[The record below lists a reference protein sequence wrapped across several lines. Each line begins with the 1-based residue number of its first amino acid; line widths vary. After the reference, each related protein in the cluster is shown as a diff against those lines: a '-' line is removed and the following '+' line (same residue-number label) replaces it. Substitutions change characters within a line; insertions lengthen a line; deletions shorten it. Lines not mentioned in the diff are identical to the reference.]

1 MPFPRARDDRI
12 VKIQQIDASF
22 ITSKPGSFPPESLPE
37 IAFLGRSNVGK
48 SSLINSL
55 VARRKLARTSK
66 DPGRTR
72 AIHWYRLAGDTGAC
86 FFVDLPGYGYAKV
99 SRQLREE
106 AWAELI
112 ETYLETT
119 RSLALAIQLLD
130 IRRDGPTELDHQMI
144 EWLRRREV
152 PTAYVLTKS
161 DKLGRGRRA
170 SAVIEFA
177 RALKLPTSKP
187 PIEYSAVTGDGRA
200 RLWSLI
206 DQRIRTAA

>member
-1 MPFPRARDDRI
+1 M
-12 VKIQQIDASF
+12 KIQQIDAHF
-22 ITSKPGSFPPESLPE
+22 TTSRPGDFPPEALPE

-48 SSLINSL
+48 SSLLNSL
-55 VARRKLARTSK
+55 VNRRKLARTSK

-72 AIHWYRLAGDTGAC
+72 AIHWYRLAGDAGSC
-86 FFVDLPGYGYAKV
+86 YFVDLPGYGYAKV
-99 SRQLREE
+99 SRQVREE

-112 ETYLETT
+112 ETYLENT
-119 RSLALAIQLLD
+119 RNLALAIQLLD
-130 IRRDGPTELDHQMI
+130 IRRDGPTELDLQMI

-170 SAVIEFA
+170 TAVSAFA
-177 RALKLPTSKP
+177 RALDLPMSKP
-187 PIEYSAVTGDGRA
+187 PIEYSAVTGDGRI

-206 DQRIRTAA
+206 DQRVRTAA